1 MMVQKSAEDILNE
14 LQLITEE
21 AVAQL
26 NLLEEE
32 ELLKLSEN
40 RERLVNE
47 FQCHKASLTPQN
59 RQQIEYI
66 LSFDKMIVKRMQF
79 LKDEAAAWLQRRGS
93 AKQQLNAYQQQYAA
107 DSWFIDHRN

>member
-1 MMVQKSAEDILNE
+1 MVKRLAEEILDE

-26 NLLEEE
+26 NSLGEE
-32 ELLKLSEN
+32 ELLQLSET

-47 FQCHKASLTPQN
+47 FQCHKPHLTPQN

-66 LSFDKMIVKRMQF
+66 LSFDSLITKRMQF
-79 LKDEAAAWLQRRGS
+79 LKDEAGAWLQRRGS

-107 DSWFIDHRN
+107 NSWFIDHRN